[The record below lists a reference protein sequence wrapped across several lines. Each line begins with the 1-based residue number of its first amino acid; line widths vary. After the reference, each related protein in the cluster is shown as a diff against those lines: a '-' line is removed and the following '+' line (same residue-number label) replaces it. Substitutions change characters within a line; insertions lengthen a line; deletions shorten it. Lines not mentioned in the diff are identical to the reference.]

1 VIVELRNYTLQPGRR
16 DELVALF
23 EREFL
28 ETQEAAG
35 MTLIGQFTVLGDAN
49 RFVWLRGF
57 AELQTRAASLAA
69 FYEGPV
75 WAEHRKAA
83 NATIV
88 DSDNVLLLRPAL
100 SNSGFATAR
109 GTPFPTGSEQPSR
122 QIYASV
128 VCYLS
133 EPADDGAVAR
143 LEQSVTPIVSAA
155 GGNVLA
161 WYLAEQSANDY
172 PRLPVRE
179 GVNAVVWFGVF
190 PSAATLEGCVASP
203 SLRLSDRTETLRLVP
218 TPRSRLR

>member
-1 VIVELRNYTLQPGRR
+1 VIVEFRNYTLQPGRR

-35 MTLIGQFTVLGDAN
+35 MTLIGHFTVLGDAN

-57 AELQTRAASLAA
+57 ADMQTRAASLAA
-69 FYEGPV
+69 FYDGPV
-75 WAEHRKAA
+75 WAKHRNAA

-88 DSDNVLLLRPAL
+88 DSDNVLLLRAARP
-100 SNSGFATAR
+100 SSGF
-109 GTPFPTGSEQPSR
+109 GTSPGEPFPVGSEQPSGR
-122 QIYASV
+122 IYASV
-128 VCYLS
+128 VSYLS
-133 EPADDGAVAR
+133 EPADDGPVAR

-161 WYLAEQSANDY
+161 SYLTEQSANDY

-190 PSAATLEGCVASP
+190 PGAATIEGCLASP
-203 SLRLSDRTETLRLVP
+203 ALRFSDRTETMRLVP

>member
-1 VIVELRNYTLQPGRR
+1 MIVELRNYTLQPGRR

-35 MTLIGQFTVLGDAN
+35 MTLIGHFTVPGDAN

-57 AELQTRAASLAA
+57 AEVQTRAASLAA
-69 FYEGPV
+69 FYEGPA
-75 WAEHRKAA
+75 WAKHRSPA

-88 DSDNVLLLRPAL
+88 DSDNVLLLRPAR
-100 SNSGFATAR
+100 SNSGFATVR
-109 GTPFPTGSEQPSR
+109 GKPFPTGSEQPSGK
-122 QIYASV
+122 IYASV
-128 VCYLS
+128 VSYLS
-133 EPADDGAVAR
+133 EPADGAAVAR
-143 LEQSVTPIVSAA
+143 LEQSVTPIVGAA

-161 WYLAEQSANDY
+161 WYLTAQGTNDY

-179 GVNAVVWFGVF
+179 GVSAIVWFGVF
-190 PSAATLEGCVASP
+190 SSAAALEGCMASP
-203 SLRLSDRTETLRLVP
+203 SLRLSDRTEMMRLMP

>member
-1 VIVELRNYTLQPGRR
+1 MIVELRNYTLQPGRR

-28 ETQEAAG
+28 ETQEAAD
-35 MTLIGQFTVLGDAN
+35 MTLIGHFTVLGDAN

-57 AELQTRAASLAA
+57 ADLQTRAASLAA
-69 FYEGPV
+69 FYDGPV
-75 WAEHRKAA
+75 WAKHRNAA

-88 DSDNVLLLRPAL
+88 DSDNVLLLRPAR

-109 GTPFPTGSEQPSR
+109 GEPFPTGSEQPSG
-122 QIYASV
+122 QVYASV
-128 VCYLS
+128 VSYLS
-133 EPADDGAVAR
+133 EPADDEAVAR
-143 LEQSVTPIVSAA
+143 LEQSVTSSVSAA

-161 WYLAEQSANDY
+161 WYLTEQSANDY

-179 GVNAVVWFGVF
+179 GINAVVWFGVF
-190 PSAATLEGCVASP
+190 PSAATLEAYLASP
-203 SLRLSDRTETLRLVP
+203 ALRLSDRTEMMRLVP